1 MAKTSSKKLTKYVPS
16 STIVTAEAANTWYGG
31 LYGSPE
37 GDAYEVDDPLVA
49 GHIHDGKHQDGH
61 AQKIDLV
68 DHVTGKITNGNIGT
82 GAVNTRTIYKST
94 AQEDAIP
101 EYKFIDST
109 KYYYLDLSHVRDDFA
124 FVRDSGIVS
133 NKTGDLSSDDFVFG
147 SETLNDAGNPD
158 HDSRVLFDKSK
169 GAFRAGVVQADQW
182 DNSNLGDY
190 SVAFGRNTTSS
201 SDYSVVSGG
210 WLNEAT
216 SFASSVGGGRGNV
229 ASSSYA
235 VIGGGNV
242 NVASGGSASI
252 LGGQENIVSA
262 IYSSILGGQENE
274 VSGEFSSVLGGQY
287 NLVESDYSSIVDG
300 YSNSISG
307 IANYSSILGGR
318 ENLIDGE
325 AEYASAMGYK
335 ANATSYGERA
345 YSAYSLGGDPG
356 GSQESTLIFTA
367 SFNSDDINPSQ
378 DVELYLDGSVNDSL
392 RARTPDSACLYIDCQ
407 LLVVSETTGGII
419 PTVRYGARK
428 SFLLLAVTGAVDS
441 GTIYEVLGNDGQLWD
456 LSISFTASSPYN
468 LWNVKIT
475 GVTAASVRAKYAM
488 CICRIAQVFKP

>member
-37 GDAYEVDDPLVA
+37 GEVYEADDPLVA

-61 AQKIDLV
+61 AQKVDLV
-68 DHVTGKITNGNIGT
+68 DHVTNKITNGNIGT
-82 GAVNTRTIYKST
+82 GAVNTRNIYKST

-101 EYKFIDST
+101 EYKIIDAT

-124 FVRDSGIVS
+124 FVRDSGVVS
-133 NKTGDLSSDDFVFG
+133 NKTGDLSADDFVFG
-147 SETLNDAGNPD
+147 SETLNDSGDSD
-158 HDSRVLFDKSK
+158 HDSRFLFDKSK
-169 GAFRAGVVQADQW
+169 SAFRAGSAQADQW
-182 DNSNLGDY
+182 DNTNRGDY

-201 SDYSVVSGG
+201 GDYSVVGGG

-216 SFASSVGGGRGNV
+216 GILSSVGGGRGNI
-229 ASSSYA
+229 ASAQYSL
-235 VIGGGNV
+235 IGGGNS
-242 NVASGGSASI
+242 NIASGGTSSI
-252 LGGQENIVSA
+252 LGGLENEVSGD
-262 IYSSILGGQENE
+262 YSSILGGQEN
-274 VSGEFSSVLGGQY
+274 LI
-287 NLVESDYSSIVDG
+287 ESD
-300 YSNSISG
+300 
-307 IANYSSILGGR
+307 YSSILGGR

-356 GSQESTLIFTA
+356 GSQESTLIFSA
-367 SFNSDDINPSQ
+367 SFNSDATNPTQ

-407 LLVVSETTGGII
+407 LLVVSETTSGIPQTI
-419 PTVRYGARK
+419 RYGARQ
-428 SFLLLAVTGAVDS
+428 SFLLLAVTGAVDN
-441 GTIYEVLGNDGQLWD
+441 GTKYEILGNDGQAWD
-456 LSISFTASSPYN
+456 LSISFTSGSPYN
-468 LWNVKIT
+468 LWNIKIS
-475 GVTAASVRAKYAM
+475 GGTAASVRAKYAM
-488 CICRIAQVFKP
+488 CICRIAQVFKPK